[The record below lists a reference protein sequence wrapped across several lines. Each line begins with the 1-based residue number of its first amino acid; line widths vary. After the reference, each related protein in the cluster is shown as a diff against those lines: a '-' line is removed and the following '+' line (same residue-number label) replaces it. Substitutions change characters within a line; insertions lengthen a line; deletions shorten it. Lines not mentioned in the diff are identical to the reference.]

1 MLTFGALPYSPLTK
15 VNDRDSAKMDE
26 MKASGARG
34 DGESDDHTDDGSP
47 PIAPA
52 VEVSTVSVGS
62 MIRMATVDK

>member
-1 MLTFGALPYSPLTK
+1 M
-15 VNDRDSAKMDE
+15 NDRDSAKMDE